1 MSQTRQHVTY
11 ANRQVIQ
18 EEKQVCG
25 MTLDCCLCV
34 CVCVQLILAF
44 DWAMAVEFAS

>member
-1 MSQTRQHVTY
+1 MWDDTR
-11 ANRQVIQ
+11 
-18 EEKQVCG
+18 
-25 MTLDCCLCV
+25 LLFV